1 MRIHLPIALL
11 LLAGCSSHASKQDQ
25 LNAAA
30 NETTPGAV
38 DDLAGAAGNRM
49 NDEAALNEAAR
60 AQAANPGPTPSSKK
74 ETRSEPANSAGQQQP
89 AEPSQDEPGNSNSD

>member
-30 NETTPGAV
+30 NETTPEADNSLEGDAN
-38 DDLAGAAGNRM
+38 GM
-49 NDEAALNEAAR
+49 NEDVAPNEAAR
-60 AQAANPGPTPSSKK
+60 ASAANTAAAASLNKEARPNPTH
-74 ETRSEPANSAGQQQP
+74 SASPQQP
-89 AEPSQDEPGNSNSD
+89 AEPSLDEPGNSNSD